1 MQLTGLIKL
10 NGKENKMNIVV
21 SKLLTSLLSEKI
33 LKAVLLKLGEYFIKK
48 SENKLDDEI
57 WAEVKKALK

>member
-1 MQLTGLIKL
+1 VQLTGLIKL

-21 SKLLTSLLSEKI
+21 SKLLTGLLSEKI
-33 LKAVLLKLGEYFIKK
+33 LKAVLLKLGDYFIKK
-48 SENKLDDEI
+48 SDNKLDDEI